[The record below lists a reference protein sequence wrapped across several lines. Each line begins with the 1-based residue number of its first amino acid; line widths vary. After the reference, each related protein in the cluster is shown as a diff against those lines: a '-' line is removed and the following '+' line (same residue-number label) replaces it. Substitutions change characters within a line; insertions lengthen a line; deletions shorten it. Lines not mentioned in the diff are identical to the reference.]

1 MATGD
6 LGEQVALQ
14 KEINKLL
21 QDRHKLL
28 RRNKKLSD
36 QICDAAKCVTEHST
50 GAAGANAQM
59 QTSLRDSLEPAEELA
74 ESFEDIAD
82 SADDARGGIGDALSG
97 LMSSGWAKGAAIIGG
112 IGSVFL
118 KVTGLIGGFID
129 IMGAAVKGIFSIAAS
144 IVAIPFKFITGLI
157 SMAGNL
163 TGQTSAL
170 REAWED
176 IREVWGDTSSKEG
189 KAVRGNIRGLR
200 REFDQAASSGT
211 KFRRIFGWGSE
222 GLAKASKE
230 LLEMS
235 QALGSSFHHLS
246 KTWDTETKASLL
258 RLRRGLGL
266 SMEAFGAIGKH
277 AAAMRKDMVKEL
289 EDIGKMSLHMSK
301 VTGISAKSISRDYG
315 EMAADVAS
323 YGHMDM
329 KTKMSVITWSKRL
342 GIEMKALAAVQDRFL
357 NFDNAAESASMLA
370 SAFGANVDVMKL
382 VTAENPADQIEE
394 LRRALFAT
402 GRSVEDMTLAER
414 RMLEQASEL
423 KGDALDAA
431 FSIENQGMAY
441 EDLQQATEDAEDK
454 QMTQIDI
461 LKELN
466 KGMKR
471 LVHTMS
477 TTGDSFWDFFVKGWS
492 RGIWSSK
499 EMKGTLFGIRKSM
512 RITMWKAKRMARM
525 FMAKFPGVA
534 KMFAGIKKM
543 FDPKT
548 FKAMFNKVIAVWDK
562 FLTDI
567 GDPKKRKQAVKELFD
582 SIVDIGKEWMG
593 VTGEGMG
600 MFLEGGGEILTVM
613 SEIFIHLGSAIWSW
627 IAPGIVCMF
636 SSMADWIKKDGWNE
650 IAPALDKMF
659 SSAIKWVTKHLG
671 GPGGEF
677 ASEFKKSLPGIT
689 AAWDELG
696 NAMKEAWCTDW
707 KPALEEMWDDFKVW
721 IGKQW
726 EEKIK
731 PALKSWWKDIGGE
744 DLVDKAKMM
753 MAFGMIASIAGPM
766 LGAAF
771 GSPTITGFIGQGIG
785 SALTRL
791 GAAGGGGAWL
801 GAGILV
807 AAAVIA
813 NATVNAVAEYK
824 KSRDAA
830 KASEEWGAS
839 VLSAFTLGLV
849 DTKTIRDAFATLT
862 DNFVD
867 AIYDVRKRTKES
879 TQKLQKEFNEQMANI
894 GDPKALQENVWK
906 KGANLREAFV
916 GLSETL
922 RGGQEAMAG
931 TNAEFST
938 EMDNQLRKSFRQMS
952 DMETKRSTIMQQ
964 IEMETNSMVKAILK
978 GRLAALDKQE
988 AQLKDKFNRINEE
1001 YGRALHNEQVTQ
1013 QQLEEGLKTH
1023 NDLREGL
1030 IQGGV
1035 SAVETG
1041 GEQMSIAILS
1051 NAEEHA
1057 RTAAILAEVGG
1068 VSYDNIN
1075 SSIVAGNERINE
1087 SLSNLPELTMKHFK
1101 YTKEQWEAQGPEL
1114 RAQMMKEYEGMEADY
1129 VGAVAGVESK
1139 VADLRAAEK
1148 DLPLTSAKIEK
1159 AVAESSAAA
1168 SVDIAKAVTKAEKRA
1183 LRKLEASKRA
1193 EAFLKQVDVAKLL
1206 EANKVIKATK
1216 LIIKHKGLVATAGKM
1231 AVTIEKDASKLA
1243 KQMEGIVPK
1252 LEKSAYIASDY
1263 AVKKVQ
1269 AIVEA
1274 VNNQIE
1280 ALNSV
1285 NDVGIAVALGKFQRA
1300 TAVGSGKY
1308 TIATAKSNIKI
1319 NVHVKLDS
1327 TKIKEGL
1334 CTQKVSLKDKGLPPS
1349 AFVADT
1355 D

>member
-6 LGEQVALQ
+6 LGEQVELQ

-21 QDRHKLL
+21 TDRHKLL

-36 QICDAAKCVTEHST
+36 QICDAAKCAAEHST

-59 QTSLRDSLEPAEELA
+59 QAGLRDSLEPAEGLA

-82 SADDARGGIGDALSG
+82 SAEDASGGIGGALKG
-97 LMSSGWAKGAAIIGG
+97 LLSSGWVKGAAIIGG
-112 IGSVFL
+112 LGSVFL

-129 IMGAAVKGIFSIAAS
+129 IMGAAVKGIFSISAS

-211 KFRRIFGWGSE
+211 KFRRIFGWGHE

-235 QALGSSFHHLS
+235 QALGASFHHLS

-289 EDIGKMSLHMSK
+289 EDIGKMACHMSEM
-301 VTGISAKSISRDYG
+301 TGISAKSISRDYG
-315 EMAADVAS
+315 EMTANVKD

-342 GIEMKALAAVQDRFL
+342 GIEMKELASVQDRFL

-370 SAFGANVDVMKL
+370 AAFGANVDVMKL

-402 GRSVEDMTLAER
+402 GKSVEDMTLAER
-414 RMLEQASEL
+414 RMLEQASGLQGE
-423 KGDALDAA
+423 ALNAA

-441 EDLQQATEDAEDK
+441 ADLQQATADAEDK
-454 QMTQIDI
+454 QMSQIDI

-477 TTGDSFWDFFVKGWS
+477 TTGDTFWDFFVKGW
-492 RGIWSSK
+492 RHGIQSSK
-499 EMKGTLFGIRKSM
+499 EMCGLLLSIRRSM
-512 RITMWKAKRMARM
+512 EITKWAAFRMARM
-525 FMAKFPGVA
+525 FMDKFPGVA
-534 KMFAGIKKM
+534 KMFAGIRAM

-548 FKAMFNKVIAVWDK
+548 FKKMFTKIEKAWSDFLNKIK
-562 FLTDI
+562 
-567 GDPKKRKQAVKELFD
+567 DPTKRKEAIKALFD
-582 SIVDIGKEWMG
+582 SVVEIGKQWFSAG
-593 VTGEGMG
+593 GDGTS
-600 MFLEGGGEILTVM
+600 MFLEGGREILETVT
-613 SEIFIHLGSAIWSW
+613 ELFIHGVSAIWEIVSPYIKNMFTGMAAW
-627 IAPGIVCMF
+627 IRE
-636 SSMADWIKKDGWNE
+636 DGWKE
-650 IAPALDKMF
+650 IAPAMDKMF
-659 SSAIKWVTKHLG
+659 TTVIKWMTKHIG
-671 GPGGEF
+671 GPGGEL
-677 ASEFKKSLPGIT
+677 AKGFKESLPGVT
-689 AAWDELG
+689 AAWDDLG
-696 NAMKEAWCTDW
+696 NAMKEAWDTDW
-707 KPALEEMWDDFKVW
+707 KPALEEMWKKFKTW
-721 IGKQW
+721 IELQW
-726 EEKIK
+726 TKTIK

-744 DLVDKAKMM
+744 DLVDRVKMM
-753 MAFGMIASIAGPM
+753 AMFGLVVKIAGPI
-766 LGAAF
+766 LSAAMSAGLS
-771 GSPTITGFIGQGIG
+771 GSM
-785 SALTRL
+785 
-791 GAAGGGGAWL
+791 
-801 GAGILV
+801 GAGLSGAMSAVRGPMLMAGALV
-807 AAAVIA
+807 AAGVIA

-824 KSRDAA
+824 KSGDAA

-867 AIYDVRKRTKES
+867 ALYDVRAEMRDETN
-879 TQKLQKEFNEQMANI
+879 KLQKEFNEQMANI

-922 RGGQEAMAG
+922 RGGQEAVAG

-952 DMETKRSTIMQQ
+952 TMETKRSTIMQQ
-964 IEMETNSMVKAILK
+964 IEMETDSISKGILK
-978 GRLAALDKQE
+978 GRLAALDKEE
-988 AQLKDKFNRINEE
+988 AALKDKFNSINEE
-1001 YGRALHNEQVTQ
+1001 FSRALHDEQVTQ

-1041 GEQMSIAILS
+1041 GEQMSMAILS

-1057 RTAAILAEVGG
+1057 RTANILAAVAGI
-1068 VSYDNIN
+1068 SYDDLD
-1075 SSIVAGNERINE
+1075 SAIVAGNERVNE
-1087 SLSNLPELTMKHFK
+1087 DLSNLPELTMKHFK
-1101 YTKEQWEAQGPEL
+1101 CTKAQWEAQGPEL
-1114 RAQMMKEYEGMEADY
+1114 RASMQKEYQGMEADY
-1129 VGAVAGVESK
+1129 TMAVANVESQL
-1139 VADLRAAEK
+1139 ADLRASEK
-1148 DLPLTSAKIEK
+1148 DMPMTSANIEK

-1183 LRKLEASKRA
+1183 LKKLEASKRA
-1193 EAFLKQVDVAKLL
+1193 EAFLKKVDVEKLL

-1231 AVTIEKDASKLA
+1231 AVTIDKDASKLA

-1252 LEKSAYIASDY
+1252 LEKSAHIASDY
-1263 AVKKVQ
+1263 AVDAVKKIVQ
-1269 AIVEA
+1269 G
-1274 VNNQIE
+1274 VNDQINALE
-1280 ALNSV
+1280 GIHSLNIGVALNKFAHATFSGAS
-1285 NDVGIAVALGKFQRA
+1285 NKAFEIKQGK
-1300 TAVGSGKY
+1300 SE
-1308 TIATAKSNIKI
+1308 IKLY
-1319 NVHVKLDS
+1319 VTVKMGADKLLS
-1327 TKIKEGL
+1327 GL
-1334 CTQKVSLKDKGLPPS
+1334 CETEIKGKGLALTEGS
-1349 AFVADT
+1349 ITKV
-1355 D
+1355 